1 MENRY
6 IYDIYGKKNEN
17 VLCIKINIQ
26 KHNFSPCHFDKNCIH
41 MNNTKTKNKVK
52 SRKSS
57 SKF

>member
-1 MENRY
+1 MKNRC
-6 IYDIYGKKNEN
+6 IYDIYGKKMIMYY
-17 VLCIKINIQ
+17 IKTNIQ

-52 SRKSS
+52 SRKSK